1 MGLSVGIREFK
12 ARLSYYM
19 NKVREG
25 ATLVITEHGKPV
37 GRVVP
42 VAPSL
47 EERMRELVEAGVVS
61 WSGRKLEP
69 GEPVART
76 RGPKTVAD
84 LLLEDRE

>member
-19 NKVREG
+19 EKVKEG
-25 ATLVITEHGKPV
+25 TTLVITEHGTPV

-42 VAPSL
+42 VQPSL
-47 EERMRELVEAGVVS
+47 EERMQELVAAGIVS
-61 WSGRKLEP
+61 WNGRKLEP

-84 LLLEDRE
+84 LLLENRE